1 MVQRDVLETI
11 TPRRAALV
19 VPASSERM
27 LAKARSLAVD
37 ELVLDLED
45 GVAPA
50 DKHRARELAGAWL
63 SAAEDR
69 AAGTVAVRVNGADTP
84 DFAQDLEALRAWP
97 AAADSVVLPKAE
109 SVAAL
114 DRLPEDVPVQLLIE
128 SARGLLAAQ
137 ELCGLPSVCAVI
149 LGYAD
154 LCASLGRP
162 TTEIADPTAWASAQ
176 DHLVTCARAAGIQ
189 AIDGPVLALDDASL
203 PARAAAWGRRRGFD
217 GKWVIH
223 PGHVKAVTAAF
234 TPSPDEVAAAAALL
248 DSLAAA
254 EAAGSG
260 AARHDGMMID
270 EALRRSAQQT
280 LARAGRTRDA

>member
-1 MVQRDVLETI
+1 
-11 TPRRAALV
+11 
-19 VPASSERM
+19 M

-50 DKHRARELAGAWL
+50 DRPRARELAGAWL
-63 SAAEDR
+63 SAADDR
-69 AAGTVAVRVNGADTP
+69 AAGTVAVRVNGVDTP

-97 AAADSVVLPKAE
+97 AAPDSLVLPKAE

-114 DRLPEDVPVQLLIE
+114 DRLPEGVRVQLLIE
-128 SARGLLAAQ
+128 SARGLLGAQ
-137 ELCGLPSVCAVI
+137 ELCDQPSVCAVI

-162 TTEIADPTAWASAQ
+162 ATEIADPSAWSAAQ
-176 DHLVTCARAAGIQ
+176 DHVVTCARAAGVQ

-203 PARAAAWGRRRGFD
+203 PGRAASWGRRRGFD

-223 PGHVKAVTAAF
+223 PGHIDAVTAAF
-234 TPSPDEVAAAAALL
+234 TPTSEEVAAASALL
-248 DSLAAA
+248 DELAAA
-254 EAAGSG
+254 EATGSG

-270 EALRRSAQQT
+270 EALRRSALQT
-280 LARAGRTRDA
+280 LARAGRAR